1 MNEFI
6 QSGIVYLVI
15 VWSVWVTLRR
25 YAPSLIQVPQQ
36 HLATWLSHQGFTKAG
51 QYFTPQQ
58 IVVAVIVVVARVKQ
72 GVLRQSSK
80 RYKWFSGRNNRK
92 FKHSIN
98 LRSMLSLT

>member
-25 YAPSLIQVPQQ
+25 YAPSLIHVPQQ

-51 QYFTPQQ
+51 QYFTPQPNSGGCDSGCGSCKTGCATPVEQ
-58 IVVAVIVVVARVKQ
+58 VQVV
-72 GVLRQSSK
+72 
-80 RYKWFSGRNNRK
+80 KWRK
-92 FKHSIN
+92 
-98 LRSMLSLT
+98 

>member
-6 QSGIVYLVI
+6 QSSIVYLVI

-36 HLATWLSHQGFTKAG
+36 YLATWLSHQGFTKAG

-58 IVVAVIVVVARVKQ
+58 HSGGCDSGCGSCKTGCATSVEQAAQVVHWK
-72 GVLRQSSK
+72 K
-80 RYKWFSGRNNRK
+80 
-92 FKHSIN
+92 
-98 LRSMLSLT
+98 